1 MILKFLAN
9 PMTLVKLAVAGGV
22 VALTMSS
29 AAAQE
34 IKIGY
39 INSQRIVSEA
49 APYKAAS
56 ERIKTDFAKRAQ
68 DLQDMDT
75 RFKAL
80 QAKLEK
86 DAPVVSDAERTKEQ
100 HDLLDMS
107 KELQRKQ
114 REFQEDLTQ
123 RQNEEREA
131 ILTRVN
137 KVITQ
142 IATAEK
148 YDLILQDA
156 LYHSARVDVTDKVLA
171 ALNK

>member
-9 PMTLVKLAVAGGV
+9 PMTLVKLAVVSGV
-22 VALTMSS
+22 AALTMQG

-34 IKIGY
+34 MKIGY

-56 ERIKTDFAKRAQ
+56 DKIKVDFAKRAQ
-68 DLQDMDT
+68 DLQDMDS

-86 DAPVVSDAERTKEQ
+86 DAPVMSDADRTRGQ
-100 HDLLDMS
+100 HDLVDMS

-131 ILTRVN
+131 IFVRVN

-148 YDLILQDA
+148 YDLIVQDA
-156 LYHSARVDVTDKVLA
+156 LYHSTRVDITDKVLS